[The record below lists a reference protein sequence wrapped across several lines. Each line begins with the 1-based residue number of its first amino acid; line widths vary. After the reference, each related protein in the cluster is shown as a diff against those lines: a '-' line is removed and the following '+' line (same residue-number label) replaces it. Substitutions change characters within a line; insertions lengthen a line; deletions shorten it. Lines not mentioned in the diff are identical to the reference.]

1 MDGSGSERFDAVVVG
16 GGQAGLSAGHY
27 LKKAG
32 RSFVILD
39 AHERV
44 GDNWR
49 ERYDSLRLFTPAYA
63 SSLPGWKF
71 PAKGFTTPLKD
82 DVADYLEA
90 YTAKLALPVR
100 TGVRVDGVRREGDT
114 YIVSAGAQRFEAANV
129 VVATG
134 AHREAR
140 VPALARELDPMIV
153 QLHSTQ
159 YRNPSQ
165 LRDGGVLVVGAGN
178 SGADIALETVTTHA
192 TWLAGRIRGHIPFDI
207 DTGFSRHVAFRLVRF
222 IGVHV
227 LTLRTPMGRRA
238 RDKAASQGG
247 PLVRVKPKWLD
258 AAGIR
263 RVGKVIA
270 VQDGLPVLEDGQ
282 VLDVA
287 NVIWCTGF
295 RHDLSWIDLPI
306 FGEDGAPMHDRGV
319 VAAEPGLYF
328 VGLPFQFSSASD
340 VLPGVG
346 RDARY
351 VVRRLLARARTDQ
364 EPGGHHRDLTPSTR
378 ATP

>member
-1 MDGSGSERFDAVVVG
+1 MDGGGSERFETVIVG
-16 GGQAGLSAGHY
+16 AGQAGLSAGYY
-27 LKKAG
+27 LKAAG

-63 SSLPGWKF
+63 VSLPGWRF

-82 DVADYLEA
+82 DMADYLEA
-90 YTAKLALPVR
+90 YETKLGLPVR
-100 TGVRVDGVRREGDT
+100 TGVRVDGVRRHGDT
-114 YIVSAGAQRFEAANV
+114 YVVAAGTQRFEAANV
-129 VVATG
+129 IVASG

-140 VPALARELDPMIV
+140 VPALARELDPSII
-153 QLHSTQ
+153 QLHSTE

-165 LRDGGVLVVGAGN
+165 LQNGGVLVVGAGN
-178 SGADIALETVTTHA
+178 SGADISLETVTTHP

-207 DTGFSRHVAFRLVRF
+207 DTGFSRHVGFRFVRF
-222 IGVHV
+222 FGVHV

-238 RDKAASQGG
+238 RQKAGSRGD

-258 AAGIR
+258 AAGVQR
-263 RVGKVIA
+263 GGKVIA
-270 VQDGLPVLEDGQ
+270 VRDGLPVLEDGK

-295 RHDLSWIDLPI
+295 RHDLSWIELPI
-306 FGEDGAPMHDRGV
+306 FGEDGAPKHERGIV
-319 VAAEPGLYF
+319 TSEPGLYF

-340 VLPGVG
+340 VIPGVA

-351 VVRRLLARARTDQ
+351 VVMRLLARERIAQ
-364 EPGGHHRDLTPSTR
+364 PMR
-378 ATP
+378 APAAV